1 MGSSSRGESIIGK
14 NVADYNYFTMVRRRG
29 GWRALLMVKSE
40 IFGFSASQAV
50 LSKKRNVAKFVRLT
64 FIYF

>member
-1 MGSSSRGESIIGK
+1 MGSPSRGESIIGK
-14 NVADYNYFTMVRRRG
+14 NVADYNYFRMVRRRG
-29 GWRALLMVKSE
+29 GWRTLLMVKSE

-64 FIYF
+64 FIYL